1 MSIQTSYPFGFTA
14 GLLGQPYDLTP
25 YQDVTAD
32 AATAIGFGLGLVL
45 DSSRTPQNNR
55 ASVKLPSASGD
66 LFAGVA
72 VLSRKQV
79 TTGTPAGF
87 GDLTTTE
94 DAQYESGD
102 PIRLRTRGR
111 LYVWSEQAVSPAD
124 PVYLRYTVGAGG
136 TAVGYFRKDADTS
149 KALLIANARF
159 VGTIAAAGIV
169 VLEINQP

>member
-1 MSIQTSYPFGFTA
+1 MSIQTTYPFGYTP

-32 AATAIGFGLGLVL
+32 AATAIGFGLGLVF

-94 DAQYESGD
+94 DAQYDIGD
-102 PIRLRTRGR
+102 PIRLRTKGR
-111 LYVWSEQAVSPAD
+111 LYVWSEQAVGPTD
-124 PVYLRYTVGAGG
+124 PVYLRFTANGAG
-136 TAVGYFRKDADTS
+136 TLAGYFRKDADTN
-149 KALLIANARF
+149 KASLIANARW
-159 VGTIAAAGIV
+159 VGTITAAGII
-169 VLEINQP
+169 VLEINKP